1 MISNAM
7 TSDLKGLISSEQV
20 EAFRKDGVIVVR
32 QAVDRAGVIGLR
44 NAIERDIQM
53 PGPFVHSYTSQD
65 GRGRFYGNLRTWET
79 DSALR
84 HFCFDSSLP
93 AMAASLLET
102 DRVNL
107 LYDQLFVKEPATQNS
122 TRWHNDQP
130 YWAVRGWQVMS
141 FWIALDPV
149 TLESG
154 ALEFIRGSHRWAR
167 WFQPQAFGETEGF
180 DDYDDNPDYELI
192 PDIESGRTDYDIV
205 SWELAP
211 GDVYAFHA
219 LTVHGAGGNLMERV
233 RRRGYAVRYTGDDA
247 VYDTR
252 AGTHADLRSD
262 HHIDGQR
269 LDSGRFPLVWPQPER
284 LGD

>member
-1 MISNAM
+1 M
-7 TSDLKGLISSEQV
+7 T
-20 EAFRKDGVIVVR
+20 
-32 QAVDRAGVIGLR
+32 
-44 NAIERDIQM
+44 
-53 PGPFVHSYTSQD
+53 
-65 GRGRFYGNLRTWET
+65 
-79 DSALR
+79 
-84 HFCFDSSLP
+84 
-93 AMAASLLET
+93 ASLLET

-180 DDYDDNPDYELI
+180 DDYDDNPNYELI
-192 PDIESGRTDYDIV
+192 PDVENSRADYDIV

-219 LTVHGAGGNLMERV
+219 LTVHSAGGNLMERV

-252 AGTHADLRSD
+252 PGTHADLRSAY
-262 HHIDGQR
+262 HSDGQR
-269 LDSGRFPLVWPQPER
+269 LDSDRFPLVWPHSSR

>member
-1 MISNAM
+1 M
-7 TSDLKGLISSEQV
+7 TSDHKGLISREQV
-20 EAFRKDGVIVVR
+20 EAFRNDGVIVVR
-32 QAVDRAGVIGLR
+32 QAVDRAGVIALR
-44 NAIERDIQM
+44 DAIERDIQQ
-53 PGPFVHSYTSQD
+53 PGPFVHSYTPQD
-65 GRGRFYGNLRTWET
+65 GQGRFYGNLRTWET
-79 DSALR
+79 DLALR
-84 HFCFDSSLP
+84 RFCFDSSLP
-93 AMAASLLET
+93 AMTASLLET

-107 LYDQLFVKEPATQNS
+107 LYDQLFIKEPATENS

-154 ALEFIRGSHRWAR
+154 ALEFIRGSHRWVR

-180 DDYDDNPDYELI
+180 DDYDNNPDYELI
-192 PDIESGRTDYDIV
+192 PDIENGRTDYDIV

-252 AGTHADLRSD
+252 PGTHPDLRSD

-269 LDSGRFPLVWPQPER
+269 LDSDRFPLVWPHSSR

>member
-1 MISNAM
+1 MISNDM
-7 TSDLKGLISSEQV
+7 TSDHKGLISREQV
-20 EAFRKDGVIVVR
+20 KAFRKDGVIVVR
-32 QAVDRAGVIGLR
+32 QAVDRAGVIALR
-44 NAIERDIQM
+44 DAIERDIQQ
-53 PGPFVHSYTSQD
+53 PGPFVHSYTPQD
-65 GRGRFYGNLRTWET
+65 GQGRFYGNLRTWET
-79 DSALR
+79 DLALR
-84 HFCFDSSLP
+84 RFCFDSSLP
-93 AMAASLLET
+93 AMTASLLET

-107 LYDQLFVKEPATQNS
+107 LYDQLFVKEPATVNS

-154 ALEFIRGSHRWAR
+154 ALEFIRGSHRWVR

-180 DDYDDNPDYELI
+180 DDYDNNPDYELI
-192 PDIESGRTDYDIV
+192 PDIENGRTDYDIV

-252 AGTHADLRSD
+252 PGTHPDLRSD
-262 HHIDGQR
+262 HHIDGER
-269 LDSGRFPLVWPQPER
+269 LDSDRFPLVWPQFER